1 MEPTQTPNQPRH
13 LPAMIFSNSG
23 IPGQA
28 ETTFQSPG
36 YGLSTPSST
45 VASRYRSRQEPAPSP
60 YRGPNPSA
68 QKDIGGPPA
77 QSLAAQMEPLHISDA
92 SQTAPSATPHRAS
105 TAGSNAEETPASA
118 SAGRW
123 VTVFGF
129 APVMTEVVLQ
139 HFHSC
144 GEIIRVRHA
153 SNQGNWMHI
162 MFQTTLQAQKAL
174 GKSGKIIQGN
184 LMIGVVPCIDERA
197 ISEVVETPTAPVFS
211 AEPTKPFIGM
221 STEYSVD
228 PSLGGPTPRAERGFW
243 SKVTEYIIGV

>member
-1 MEPTQTPNQPRH
+1 M
-13 LPAMIFSNSG
+13 G
-23 IPGQA
+23 PG
-28 ETTFQSPG
+28 
-36 YGLSTPSST
+36 
-45 VASRYRSRQEPAPSP
+45 
-60 YRGPNPSA
+60 
-68 QKDIGGPPA
+68 
-77 QSLAAQMEPLHISDA
+77 
-92 SQTAPSATPHRAS
+92 ATPHRATS
-105 TAGSNAEETPASA
+105 TGSGADESSSNV

-153 SNQGNWMHI
+153 PNQGNWMHI

-174 GKSGKIIQGN
+174 GKSGKVIQGN
-184 LMIGVVPCIDERA
+184 LMIGVVPCTDERA
-197 ISEVVETPTAPVFS
+197 ISEVVEASAAHVFVS
-211 AEPTKPFIGM
+211 EPTKPFLGM

-228 PSLGGPTPRAERGFW
+228 PALGGPTPRAERGFW